1 MPNPVLLNN
10 IDHAA
15 MRVIPTR
22 GAAWG
27 DNVMSALTYPDEF
40 RTLQAHYPIVFQQN
54 GEGGSG
60 DFHALALFGFQQ
72 GENLFLDD
80 AHGEEVWDAP
90 EIPLSV
96 QRQPFLIGTDGDE
109 LMVHVDLDSPRLS
122 REHGEPLFLPQGGN
136 TEYTERMASTLRAIH
151 LGLQGA
157 RSFTAALLEHNMLE
171 SFFLDVTLDDGSV
184 NRLAGFHTIHEERL
198 AALDGAALDR
208 LHRAGHLQAI
218 YMVLASLSQFRALID
233 RKNRRNA
240 AGR

>member
-22 GAAWG
+22 GAAFG
-27 DNVMSALTYPDEF
+27 DNVMSALTWPDEF
-40 RTLQAHYPIVFQQN
+40 RTLQAHYPIVFQQD
-54 GEGGSG
+54 GAGSYV
-60 DFHALALFGFQQ
+60 ALALLGFQQ
-72 GENLFLDD
+72 GENLFLE
-80 AHGEEVWDAP
+80 GETWDAP

-96 QRQPFLIGTDGDE
+96 QRQPFMIGTDGDE

-136 TEYTERMASTLRAIH
+136 SDYTEHMASVLRAVH

-157 RSFTAALLEHNMLE
+157 RSFTGALLEHDLLE
-171 SFFLDVTLDDGSV
+171 SFFLDITLDDGSQ

-198 AALDGAALDR
+198 AALDGAALAR
-208 LHRAGHLQAI
+208 LHQAGHLQAI

-233 RKNRRNA
+233 RKNKRDA

>member
-15 MRVIPTR
+15 MRVIATR
-22 GAAWG
+22 GAAYG
-27 DNVMSALTYPDEF
+27 DNVMSALTWPDEF

-54 GEGGSG
+54 GEGGY
-60 DFHALALFGFQQ
+60 DALALFGFQQ
-72 GENLFLDD
+72 GENLFLD
-80 AHGEEVWDAP
+80 GETWNAA
-90 EIPLSV
+90 EIPLSI
-96 QRQPFLIGTDGDE
+96 QRQPFLIGVEGEDM
-109 LMVHVDLDSPRLS
+109 MVHVDLDSPRLS

-136 TEYTERMASTLRAIH
+136 TEYTEHMASVLRAIH
-151 LGLQGA
+151 LGLEGA
-157 RSFTAALLEHNMLE
+157 RSFTAALLEHKLLE
-171 SFFLDVTLDDGSV
+171 SFFLDITLDDGSD
-184 NRLAGFHTIHEERL
+184 NRLAGFYTIHEERL
-198 AALDGAALDR
+198 AALDGAALER

>member
-22 GAAWG
+22 GAAYG
-27 DNVMSALTYPDEF
+27 DNVMSALTWPDEF
-40 RTLQAHYPIVFQQN
+40 RTLQAHYPIVFQQD
-54 GEGGSG
+54 GKGGY
-60 DFHALALFGFQQ
+60 DALALFGFQQ
-72 GENLFLDD
+72 GENLFLDG
-80 AHGEEVWDAP
+80 AGHEERWDAA

-96 QRQPFLIGTDGDE
+96 QRQPFMIGTDGDE

-136 TEYTERMASTLRAIH
+136 SDYTEHMASVLRAVH

-157 RSFTAALLEHNMLE
+157 RSFTGALLEHELLE

-198 AALDGAALDR
+198 AALDGAALTR
-208 LHRAGHLQAI
+208 LHQAGHLQAI

-233 RKNRRNA
+233 RKNKRDA

>member
-22 GAAWG
+22 GAAYG
-27 DNVMSALTYPDEF
+27 DNVMSALTWPDEF

-54 GEGGSG
+54 GEGGY
-60 DFHALALFGFQQ
+60 DALALFGFQP
-72 GENLFLDD
+72 GENLFLAGDT
-80 AHGEEVWDAP
+80 WDAA
-90 EIPLSV
+90 EIPLSI
-96 QRQPFLIGTDGDE
+96 QRQPFLIGVDGEE

-136 TEYTERMASTLRAIH
+136 TEYTEHMASVLRAVH

-157 RSFTAALLEHNMLE
+157 RSFTAALREHNLLE
-171 SFFLDVTLDDGSV
+171 SFFLDITLDDGSD
-184 NRLAGFHTIHEERL
+184 NRLAGFYTIHEERL
-198 AALDGAALDR
+198 AALDGAALER

-233 RKNRRNA
+233 RKNARNA
-240 AGR
+240 GTR

>member
-15 MRVIPTR
+15 MRVIATR
-22 GAAWG
+22 GAAYG
-27 DNVMSALTYPDEF
+27 DNVMSALTWPDEF

-54 GEGGSG
+54 GEGGY
-60 DFHALALFGFQQ
+60 DALALFGFQP
-72 GENLFLDD
+72 GENLFLD
-80 AHGEEVWDAP
+80 GETWDAA
-90 EIPLSV
+90 EIPLSI
-96 QRQPFLIGTDGDE
+96 QRQPFLIGVDGEDM
-109 LMVHVDLDSPRLS
+109 MVHVDLDSPRLS

-136 TEYTERMASTLRAIH
+136 TEYTERMASVLRAIH
-151 LGLQGA
+151 LGLEGA
-157 RSFTAALLEHNMLE
+157 RGFTAALLEHNLLE
-171 SFFLDVTLDDGSV
+171 SFFLDITLDDGSD
-184 NRLAGFHTIHEERL
+184 NRLAGFYTIHEERL
-198 AALDGAALDR
+198 AALDGAALER

>member
-22 GAAWG
+22 GAAYG

-54 GEGGSG
+54 GEGGY
-60 DFHALALFGFQQ
+60 HALALFGFQQ
-72 GENLFLDD
+72 GENLFLD
-80 AHGEEVWDAP
+80 GEHWDAP

-96 QRQPFLIGTDGDE
+96 QRQPFMIGADGEE

-122 REHGEPLFLPQGGN
+122 REQGEPLFLPQGGN
-136 TEYTERMASTLRAIH
+136 TDYTERMASTLRAIH

-157 RSFTAALLEHNMLE
+157 RGFIGALLEHNLLE
-171 SFFLDVTLDDGSV
+171 SFVLDITLDDGSD

-198 AALDGAALDR
+198 AALDGAALER

-218 YMVLASLSQFRALID
+218 YMVLASLSQFRTLID
-233 RKNRRNA
+233 RKNARNA
-240 AGR
+240 GTR

>member
-22 GAAWG
+22 GAAYG

-54 GEGGSG
+54 GEGGY
-60 DFHALALFGFQQ
+60 DALALFGFQP
-72 GENLFLDD
+72 GENLFLAGDT
-80 AHGEEVWDAP
+80 WDAA
-90 EIPLSV
+90 EIPLSI
-96 QRQPFLIGTDGDE
+96 QRQPFLIGVDGEE

-136 TEYTERMASTLRAIH
+136 TAYTEHMASVLRAVH

-157 RSFTAALLEHNMLE
+157 RSFTAALREHNLLE
-171 SFFLDVTLDDGSV
+171 SFFLDITLDDGSD
-184 NRLAGFHTIHEERL
+184 NRLAGFYTIHEERL
-198 AALDGAALDR
+198 AALDSAALER

-233 RKNRRNA
+233 RKNARNA
-240 AGR
+240 GTR